1 MMTPGTH
8 APDSTKDSME
18 APIDSKQLAD
28 VILHAALEKK
38 AFQPAILD
46 VGEYVKYCDY
56 FVIVS
61 ARNPRQ
67 VRAIADEVRHVL
79 KKDLNLL
86 PISVEGVAGG
96 NWLLVDFDDVVLH
109 VFQET
114 ARGFYDL
121 EGLWSEAPRLP
132 VPEVVEVDEDR
143 PLFSL
148 P

>member
-1 MMTPGTH
+1 MMSEGTPN
-8 APDSTKDSME
+8 PNPKPLE

-38 AFQPAILD
+38 AFEPVILD
-46 VGEYVKYCDY
+46 VVELVKYCDY

-79 KKDLNLL
+79 KKDYSLL
-86 PISVEGVAGG
+86 PISVEGAAGG

-109 VFQET
+109 VFQES
-114 ARGFYDL
+114 ARVFYDL
-121 EGLWSEAPRLP
+121 EGLWRDAPRLP
-132 VPEVVEVDEDR
+132 VPEVAAVDEDR